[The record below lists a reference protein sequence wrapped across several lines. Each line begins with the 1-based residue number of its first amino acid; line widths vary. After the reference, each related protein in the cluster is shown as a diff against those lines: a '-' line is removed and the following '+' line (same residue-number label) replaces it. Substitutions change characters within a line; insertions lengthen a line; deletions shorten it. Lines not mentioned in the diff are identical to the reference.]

1 MRFFPLKGLTV
12 WGGDRKGVEH
22 SVMRALLEV
31 TSKEGVTPVWGGQV
45 CVRKEGL
52 EDDSELGEAQ
62 QVRQVGQLLTRL
74 SSSVYRL
81 NPRSSTS
88 CQTDL
93 EQVT

>member
-1 MRFFPLKGLTV
+1 MT
-12 WGGDRKGVEH
+12 
-22 SVMRALLEV
+22 RALLEV

-62 QVRQVGQLLTRL
+62 QVRQVGQLLTRTESLPGSRL
-74 SSSVYRL
+74 SSSTYRL

-88 CQTDL
+88 CQGDL
-93 EQVT
+93 EQVP